1 MRTMDALRG
10 NLYDE
15 FRPQIKMLEELQID
29 DAIPD
34 SMLHPLVATKKVTQ
48 VRAPL
53 VSIQDSQPEILPI
66 EQESKQIA
74 ALDLPPVGPLVRP
87 QIDID
92 STVYIMKHPLMPWIK
107 GKVGKRRL
115 SCDFLGIILYIN
127 VHAIFCFSVS

>member
-1 MRTMDALRG
+1 MDALRG